1 MIILETFINELIE
14 IFSKVL
20 EHEIKPEYAPPRIGE
35 VHRISLDGERAK
47 RELGFVPKYSLEE
60 GIFIV
65 EKENEYRG
73 LKKNN

>member
-1 MIILETFINELIE
+1 MGR
-14 IFSKVL
+14 
-20 EHEIKPEYAPPRIGE
+20 EIKSEYAPPRIGE
-35 VHRISLDGERAK
+35 VHRISLDGEKAK
-47 RELGFVPKYSLEE
+47 RELGFVPNYSLEE

>member
-1 MIILETFINELIE
+1 MGR
-14 IFSKVL
+14 
-20 EHEIKPEYAPPRIGE
+20 EIKSEYAPLRKGE
-35 VHRISLDGERAK
+35 VSRISLDGEKAK

-73 LKKNN
+73 VKKNN

>member
-1 MIILETFINELIE
+1 M
-14 IFSKVL
+14 L

-35 VHRISLDGERAK
+35 VHRISLDADMAK
-47 RELGFVPKYSLEE
+47 KELGFVPKYSLEE

-73 LKKNN
+73 